1 MAWLRNKSRVK
12 EKRVKMEISLFLR
25 KCSAKFFLLL
35 ASNESEAWIGLHDSS
50 SEGRYVWLDGSAIP
64 FSEWLQGEPNGR
76 TSENCI
82 IQSKGTF
89 LSGWADRPCSEKKA
103 FVCEVPVPGNYLC
116 KIKRHDL
123 TRIKCELF

>member
-1 MAWLRNKSRVK
+1 
-12 EKRVKMEISLFLR
+12 MEISLFLR
-25 KCSAKFFLLL
+25 KRSAKFFLCLLL

-82 IQSKGTF
+82 TQSF
-89 LSGWADRPCSEKKA
+89 LSGWADRPCSEKMA
-103 FVCEVPVPGNYLC
+103 FICEVPVPG
-116 KIKRHDL
+116 K
-123 TRIKCELF
+123 

>member
-1 MAWLRNKSRVK
+1 M

-25 KCSAKFFLLL
+25 KRSAKFFLCLLL

-103 FVCEVPVPGNYLC
+103 FVCEVPVPG
-116 KIKRHDL
+116 K
-123 TRIKCELF
+123 